1 MADESEN
8 GDLIQKRLLSSFNQD
23 LRPIPDP
30 TVLTNKLV
38 TTAILALTDKFNA
51 QLEAIVDKQNTSIS
65 NTVRHTDIGISQ
77 LRELMDA
84 HIKMLQEADGHSTAQ
99 RIILLE
105 QITEAREQVKSLL
118 DLRID
123 SLIETVSVLKTTVNE
138 RFTQGDVQTEKAARD
153 VKSAVDAAF
162 AAAKE
167 AVGEQNKSNALSI
180 AKSEVATTKQ
190 IDQLSENL
198 RISVQ
203 NTNDKIESI
212 NKNFDDKYTDI
223 KDRIVAMEARGSV
236 NDPSTMI
243 AISKLSESVTHLRET
258 GAGSSGHRVGTT
270 DFMSMIGWIVAVGVG
285 ILALVQFLSHI
296 GANVAH

>member
-1 MADESEN
+1 MTSESDN
-8 GDLIQKRLLSSFNQD
+8 DDQIQKRLLSSFNQD

-30 TVLTNKLV
+30 TVLTDQLV
-38 TTAILALTDKFNA
+38 TKAIHALTDKVDA
-51 QLEAIVDKQNTSIS
+51 QLNAIVDKHNTLNATTI
-65 NTVRHTDIGISQ
+65 RHTDTSVSQ

-84 HIKMLQEADGHSTAQ
+84 NIKALQEADEHSTSQ
-99 RIILLE
+99 RILLLD
-105 QITEAREQVKSLL
+105 QIADAREQVKLL
-118 DLRID
+118 LGQRID

-296 GANVAH
+296 GANVTH